1 MTQLHLKLCLTKDL
15 IGLKL
20 VGKDGYVLTEA
31 GFGSD
36 MGGEKFFNIKCYYSP
51 WTATNDVVMQD
62 MMQRGKVQ
70 GLCRL
75 KWHNTLVSIRNVLI
89 IYWHMTHMTW
99 HWHIVH
105 KTKVEDQLTLVT
117 RVGVSELRWFEAGLR
132 GDRLF
137 GAGTE
142 TSQLRGGERFCWKTL
157 RVWAYENTIKYIKIW
172 VKWVS
177 ENWEQSE
184 IRPIPIFFSFQRT
197 KVLEISWVP
206 FGARSFPGA
215 QNCRWADARQRVPW
229 GTTAQVRLL
238 SPILKFSKTLR
249 YFLLFRH
256 LFWNFLDIQTT
267 ILSRCFAISNC
278 IPAFLMFS
286 GFSMLLEVPPSILA
300 RRTSIW
306 WRKAAPTWLL
316 TSKMSGSTEWRQW
329 LWFWEWLCQ
338 KGCSECTPQ
347 DLLQLTTY
355 NSIQLITC
363 QEILKVFT
371 QIRCHDVFISECGHQ
386 LCFGM
391 KPAGSGC
398 HQPIWHWHGSWTCT
412 GEEGLEEKSTCHSQQ
427 QCEDRGLRMPPVP
440 MFSDW

>member
-70 GLCRL
+70 GLCRH
-75 KWHNTLVSIRNVLI
+75 KWHNKLVSIRNVLI
-89 IYWHMTHMTW
+89 IYWHMILTYIDILI
-99 HWHIVH
+99 HIVH

-137 GAGTE
+137 GASTE

-238 SPILKFSKTLR
+238 SPILKF
-249 YFLLFRH
+249 
-256 LFWNFLDIQTT
+256 
-267 ILSRCFAISNC
+267 
-278 IPAFLMFS
+278 
-286 GFSMLLEVPPSILA
+286 
-300 RRTSIW
+300 
-306 WRKAAPTWLL
+306 
-316 TSKMSGSTEWRQW
+316 
-329 LWFWEWLCQ
+329 
-338 KGCSECTPQ
+338 
-347 DLLQLTTY
+347 
-355 NSIQLITC
+355 
-363 QEILKVFT
+363 
-371 QIRCHDVFISECGHQ
+371 
-386 LCFGM
+386 
-391 KPAGSGC
+391 
-398 HQPIWHWHGSWTCT
+398 
-412 GEEGLEEKSTCHSQQ
+412 
-427 QCEDRGLRMPPVP
+427 
-440 MFSDW
+440 